1 MRISTVVTAVLA
13 CAPGLASAA
22 LGFALGAKQ
31 PDGQCKLQAD
41 YEADF
46 RAIREA
52 SESNIVRIYA
62 ADQCNTAKEVLP
74 AAKKEDFKVVL
85 GIWADTDESY
95 AADKAAVVRHSPG
108 FEDQVYAVT
117 VGSESLYRGNFTG
130 PELAD
135 KLKDMKKATP
145 HFKVGTADTWN
156 KFNDGTADAVIR
168 QADIL
173 LANAFSFWQGQAA
186 GNASSYFL
194 DNIAQ
199 AFEHIQTAV
208 PGHDN
213 AEAYYK
219 NGVCFLVQW
228 GFNVFFFEAFDEP
241 WKPHAISEEGF
252 EAPEVHW
259 GGMTADRRAKYP
271 LKC

>member
-199 AFEHIQTAV
+199 ALARQAGPV
-208 PGHDN
+208 
-213 AEAYYK
+213 K
-219 NGVCFLVQW
+219 W